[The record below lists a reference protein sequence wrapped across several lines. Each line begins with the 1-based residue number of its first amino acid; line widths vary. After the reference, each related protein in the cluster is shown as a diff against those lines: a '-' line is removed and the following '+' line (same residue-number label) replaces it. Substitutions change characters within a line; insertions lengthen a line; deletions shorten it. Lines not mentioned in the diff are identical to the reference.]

1 MRIRLPQGSVRRIA
15 VVSVLIVAVIGTAMG
30 VTIWRYEI
38 ALNRSDVAYAQLQES
53 DATAALSSIF
63 WQEYSVMLRYLLT
76 GAPADL
82 DQVSGLHSQFVAS
95 IPAAQGTVPG
105 QPRLTSRV
113 TSAQRSLYAT
123 FRQVQPAAGTRLPR
137 ILAAQDRLAAK
148 TASMVAALNSLRRAA
163 ILASAKEQDA
173 ASSVASQALA
183 IGLAVAVLAV
193 MSGLV
198 FAVYAVRLV
207 VLGRRREEELREL
220 DKMKDEFVSLVS
232 HELRTP
238 LASII
243 GYLELLADEDAEPLT
258 SRQHEFT
265 AVMTRNAGRLLRL
278 VDDLLFLSQ
287 MQSGTLATEFSEA
300 DLPEIA
306 RLAVQAARPAADSK
320 DITISLSSQPVP
332 DLRADRIRL
341 AQLTDNLLSNAIKF
355 TPPGGQVTVTVG
367 TEDGN
372 AVLDVSDT
380 GVGISAAEQ
389 EHVFERF
396 FRTRNAAA
404 REISGTGLG
413 LTIVKAIV
421 DAHQGTIALTSEVG
435 WGSTFRVRLR
445 AGAPGRAAGGTG
457 DPADRERP
465 QSS

>member
-38 ALNRSDVAYAQLQES
+38 ALNRSDVSYAQLQES

-82 DQVSGLHSQFVAS
+82 DQVTGLHSQFVAS
-95 IPAAQGTVPG
+95 IPATAGTVPG
-105 QPRLTSRV
+105 QPRLTSGV
-113 TSAQRSLYAT
+113 ASAQLSLYAT
-123 FRQVQPAAGTRLPR
+123 FRAVQPVAGTSLPR

-163 ILASAKEQDA
+163 ILSSATEQDD
-173 ASSVASQALA
+173 ASSVASQALV

-193 MSGLV
+193 MSGLG
-198 FAVYAVRLV
+198 FALYAVRLV
-207 VLGRRREEELREL
+207 VLGRRREEELRAL

-243 GYLELLADEDAEPLT
+243 GYLELLGDEEAEPLT
-258 SRQHEFT
+258 SRQHEFAT
-265 AVMTRNAGRLLRL
+265 VMTRNAARLLRL

-287 MQSGTLATEFSEA
+287 LQSGTLATEFSEA

-306 RLAVQAARPAADSK
+306 RLAVEAAHPAADSK
-320 DITISLSSQPVP
+320 DITISLSAQPVP
-332 DLRADRIRL
+332 ALRADRIRL
-341 AQLTDNLLSNAIKF
+341 AQLLDNLLSNAIKF
-355 TPPGGQVTVTVG
+355 TPRGGQVAVTVD
-367 TEDGN
+367 TEDGS
-372 AVLDVSDT
+372 AALDVSDN

-404 REISGTGLG
+404 RAISGTGLG

-421 DAHQGTIALTSEVG
+421 DAHGGTITLTSEVG
-435 WGSTFRVRLR
+435 RGTTFRVRLPVGE
-445 AGAPGRAAGGTG
+445 AGRAAGSTG
-457 DPADRERP
+457 DPG
-465 QSS
+465 